1 MLDCLACQSL
11 ERLVIDA
18 EIIANAKRLLTGVDQ
33 SEDYLDLNYYE
44 NFEFPGNFLK
54 EKLTRQVYRDEFYLP
69 SPVVVRGSLR
79 EWKEDQ
85 SLDTFARAKAE
96 AARLIS
102 GFQSPELDNSMLQEM
117 TEPVASHARQAG
129 MDRLP
134 AIN

>member
-1 MLDCLACQSL
+1 
-11 ERLVIDA
+11 
-18 EIIANAKRLLTGVDQ
+18 
-33 SEDYLDLNYYE
+33 LDLIYYE
-44 NFEFPGNFLK
+44 KFEFPGNFLK
-54 EKLTRQVYRDEFYLP
+54 EKLTRQLYRDEFYLP
-69 SPVVVRGSLR
+69 SLIVDRGSLR

-102 GFQSPELDNSMLQEM
+102 SFQSPEIDNSMVQEM
-117 TEPVASHARQAG
+117 TEPMASHARQAG